1 MERLN
6 ELADLISKQL
16 FIDQELES
24 VTYTDESKENVII
37 TVSQWIEDGVDG
49 YYKKSS
55 NQFKTDDAF
64 NRFKG

>member
-1 MERLN
+1 MERLSK
-6 ELADLISKQL
+6 LADLISKQL

-24 VTYTDESKENVII
+24 VTYTDGSKENVII

-64 NRFKG
+64 NRLKG